1 MKTKRRQEL
10 KSNDLAAWLE
20 DVSKSASQW
29 GGWVLGGLA
38 VIIIV
43 VFISRYRTNARLEA
57 RSEAFSALR
66 TASSMQVGSM
76 TKTPEEIRTSLATID
91 DLIAETPDN
100 DFKIEALLG
109 KADLAMSLARR
120 ALGGDETAKVDDPQ
134 AVLDD
139 ARAAY
144 ERVISKYQDRVV
156 YHGRA
161 LYGLF
166 QVETLGFV
174 ADQDPTHRATAEGYL
189 TKIRDN
195 PAFNSTPLQT
205 AAIDM
210 LNDLD
215 QVFTVVEFPKRPAPT
230 PAPSAVG
237 DTVPLGP
244 VQLTDP
250 PATGGGTGQPPAITI
265 KTEPVGDT
273 GDSPTDDAPSEG
285 ASAEDAEGE
294 DAVSEDPDPQ

>member
-144 ERVISKYQDRVV
+144 ERGNQQIPGSGGLSRAGFVRVV
-156 YHGRA
+156 PSGDARVRGRP
-161 LYGLF
+161 GSHPPRDGGR
-166 QVETLGFV
+166 VP
-174 ADQDPTHRATAEGYL
+174 DQDPR
-189 TKIRDN
+189 
-195 PAFNSTPLQT
+195 
-205 AAIDM
+205 
-210 LNDLD
+210 
-215 QVFTVVEFPKRPAPT
+215 
-230 PAPSAVG
+230 
-237 DTVPLGP
+237 
-244 VQLTDP
+244 
-250 PATGGGTGQPPAITI
+250 
-265 KTEPVGDT
+265 
-273 GDSPTDDAPSEG
+273 
-285 ASAEDAEGE
+285 
-294 DAVSEDPDPQ
+294 

>member
-174 ADQDPTHRATAEGYL
+174 ADQDPARRATAEGYL

-195 PAFNSTPLQT
+195 PAFQQHP
-205 AAIDM
+205 AA
-210 LNDLD
+210 NRGHRHA
-215 QVFTVVEFPKRPAPT
+215 QRPGP
-230 PAPSAVG
+230 G
-237 DTVPLGP
+237 LYRGRVP
-244 VQLTDP
+244 QAASSDP
-250 PATGGGTGQPPAITI
+250 RAQCGR
-265 KTEPVGDT
+265 
-273 GDSPTDDAPSEG
+273 
-285 ASAEDAEGE
+285 
-294 DAVSEDPDPQ
+294 